1 MRNLVLIVILL
12 FTGLV
17 HGQELDLNGKV
28 YGSVTSAM
36 YKEAKLRTGVTPK
49 EFHELTLSYP
59 DLKIF
64 FANRSDYQE
73 CMMNYGNFV
82 HWELTVE
89 EQRNLRNFIKRNGG
103 RMPKYIPQ
111 KGERLSTNESTS
123 NKVVQKVED
132 QPVRKIEEPSE
143 TSVSIDQSEVVDL
156 EYRKEQVNFEVGSKN
171 SNTDD
176 SNENQP
182 LNQVANKVVMVTP
195 PMYLED
201 GTLMMNGSRIS
212 LNRAKMLSKEIS
224 PLAFVEFRRAARL
237 RNWNYLWAYYSVFL
251 IGVGVDLEEPAQ
263 VLGGLGVAGFIAFR
277 ENERIKAKKLGVE
290 QYNKSLPDR

>member
-1 MRNLVLIVILL
+1 MRNLILIVILL

-64 FANRSDYQE
+64 FSNHSDYQE

-82 HWELTVE
+82 RWELTVE
-89 EQRNLRNFIKRNGG
+89 KQRNLRNFIKRNGG

-143 TSVSIDQSEVVDL
+143 TSVSIDQSQVVDL

-182 LNQVANKVVMVTP
+182 LNQRANKVVMVTP

-224 PLAFVEFRRAARL
+224 PLAFVEFRRALRI